1 MRKEAEA
8 KAERGIRPADR
19 RKGVTVLGIG
29 NILYSDEGLGVHILP
44 ELRKAL
50 RGRERVEII
59 EGATD
64 GLRLLGPVEEAEYLI
79 VIDAIRAEAE
89 PGTIIVLK
97 GGDIPAYFSRKLSI
111 HQIGFQEVLQ
121 AAQWRGKGPKEVM
134 LFGIEPASLAFGIGL
149 SEEVRQAVPALI
161 DAVVG
166 QIERWGIGP

>member
-64 GLRLLGPVEEAEYLI
+64 GLRLLWAGGGGRIFDRDRRHPGGGGAGDDHRSEGRRHPRLFLAET
-79 VIDAIRAEAE
+79 VHPSDRVPGSAAGRAMA
-89 PGTIIVLK
+89 
-97 GGDIPAYFSRKLSI
+97 
-111 HQIGFQEVLQ
+111 
-121 AAQWRGKGPKEVM
+121 GKGPKEVM
-134 LFGIEPASLAFGIGL
+134 LFGI
-149 SEEVRQAVPALI
+149 
-161 DAVVG
+161 
-166 QIERWGIGP
+166 

>member
-79 VIDAIRAEAE
+79 
-89 PGTIIVLK
+89 
-97 GGDIPAYFSRKLSI
+97 
-111 HQIGFQEVLQ
+111 
-121 AAQWRGKGPKEVM
+121 
-134 LFGIEPASLAFGIGL
+134 AF
-149 SEEVRQAVPALI
+149 
-161 DAVVG
+161 
-166 QIERWGIGP
+166 